1 MPRKRKAS
9 RKPPKGG
16 EELKPLRVVARGER
30 KRPWYHG
37 PLTLA
42 ANGVAA
48 VLGIFRR
55 RPKPIVQK
63 KPPRAAQRRRKN

>member
-1 MPRKRKAS
+1 MPRKRKAIK
-9 RKPPKGG
+9 KPPQG
-16 EELKPLRVVARGER
+16 ERSTPLRVVAPGER
-30 KRPWYHG
+30 KRHWYHA

-55 RPKPIVQK
+55 RRKPIVQK